1 MDGKSVDHVTIR
13 PARSDDV
20 DAIARLW
27 EALVEYHRELDSDL
41 PPASHQG
48 SIRYA
53 RRLVDQL
60 DSPTT
65 RVLVAV
71 HDSQIVGYVLGVVVD
86 LAPEIFAQEPSGF
99 LADIYVDASQRRK
112 GVGRALVEAL
122 VDWFRSNGLRYF
134 EWHAA
139 VQNPEGISFWRALG
153 GREVMLRM
161 RADFVPPDRNNVP
174 HAGNSQ
180 RIHSKR

>member
-1 MDGKSVDHVTIR
+1 VDGNFVDHVTIR
-13 PARSDDV
+13 PARSNDV
-20 DAIARLW
+20 DAIAQLW
-27 EALVEYHRELDSDL
+27 EALVEYHRELDGDL
-41 PPASHQG
+41 PSVTHQG

-53 RRLVDQL
+53 RRLIDQL
-60 DSPTT
+60 DNPTM

-86 LAPEIFAQEPSGF
+86 LAPEIFTQEPSGF
-99 LADIYVDASQRRK
+99 LADIYVAASQRRK

-122 VDWFRSNGLRYF
+122 VEWFRSNGLRYF

-139 VQNPEGISFWRALG
+139 VQNPEGIAFWRALG

-161 RADFVPPDRNNVP
+161 RADFDLADTNNTP
-174 HAGNSQ
+174 HH
-180 RIHSKR
+180 R